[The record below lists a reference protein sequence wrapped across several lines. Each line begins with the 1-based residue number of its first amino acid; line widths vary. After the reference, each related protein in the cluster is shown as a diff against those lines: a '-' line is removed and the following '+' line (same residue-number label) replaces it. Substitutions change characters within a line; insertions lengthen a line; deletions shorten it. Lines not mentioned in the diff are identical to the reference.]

1 MPEWQV
7 NFDINFDENNV
18 DIIRCVERIKAIASV
33 INGIPIPPAVQ
44 KKLDSL
50 NILRAVRGTTGIEGT
65 ELTEEEVDA
74 IIDAGE
80 GVPVLNGGRR
90 REEQEVRNANELM
103 LKIKGLLSADPS
115 TALTE
120 ELIKDF
126 HFTLTKGIV
135 YPYNEPGKYRRD
147 AVRAGTYIP
156 PRTYEEVAKYMRAFI
171 AWFNQGKPKLWD
183 EIISAVAAHF
193 YVVSIHPFGDGNG
206 RVSRAVESFLLYR
219 AGINARGFYSLANY
233 YYRNR
238 ADYVGNLDYIRFRSN
253 NDITPFVVFALKG
266 LVEELDSVHR
276 EVLSEVR
283 LITYRDYVREELLFS
298 GRLRRK
304 TGERRMVF
312 INALAREK
320 QGVRIEEIKSGRHI
334 LSSLYHNVTPKTLT
348 RDINYFLSN
357 DIIIE
362 ENGIIRAN
370 LGLMDRYVA

>member
-1 MPEWQV
+1 MPEWRV
-7 NFDINFDENNV
+7 NFDIDFDDTNA
-18 DIIRCVERIKAIASV
+18 DIIRCVERIRAIASV
-33 INGIPIPPAVQ
+33 INGIPIPPGVQ
-44 KKLDSL
+44 RKLDSL

-103 LKIKGLLSADPS
+103 LKIKDLLSADPS

-120 ELIKDF
+120 ELVKDF
-126 HFTLTKGIV
+126 HFTLTKGIG
-135 YPYNEPGKYRRD
+135 YPDNEPGRYRRH

-156 PRTYEEVAKYMRAFI
+156 PRTYEEVAKYIREFI
-171 AWFNQGKPKLWD
+171 AWFNQGKPKGWD
-183 EIISAVAAHF
+183 EIVSAIVAHF
-193 YVVSIHPFGDGNG
+193 YVVSIHPFGDGDG

-238 ADYVGNLDYIRFRSN
+238 ADYVGNLDYVRFESN
-253 NDITPFVVFALKG
+253 NNITPFVVFALKG
-266 LVEELDSVHR
+266 LVEELDSVHG

-283 LITYRDYVREELLFS
+283 LITYRDYVREELLYS

-312 INALAREK
+312 INVLARETK
-320 QGVRIEEIKSGRHI
+320 GVRIEEIKSGRHM
-334 LSSLYHNVTPKTLT
+334 LSSLYHNVTAKTLT

-357 DIIIE
+357 KIITE
-362 ENGIIRAN
+362 ENGVIKAN
-370 LGLMDRYVA
+370 LSLMDRYVA